1 MVIYNATM
9 GLNIIIVIFGIGT
22 FWANIYLKGVSHSHR
37 FGHHSYVN
45 SKSGVLV
52 ALMHLGA
59 YQ

>member
-22 FWANIYLKGVSHSHR
+22 FWANIYLKGVSHSHC
-37 FGHHSYVN
+37 FGHHGYVN

-52 ALMHLGA
+52 ALVHLGA